1 MAFLALGAFGL
12 APILGGILQS
22 TVPGPAGPILGTI
35 FNPLS
40 LLTGALGGG
49 QQQQSTTDYSGV
61 IQMAEYGVIALV
73 GGVVVYKLVKSGNN
87 SSSPVY
93 YPPPQSSG
101 SMSGYNPSV
110 MMQYMR

>member
-22 TVPGPAGPILGTI
+22 TVPGPAGPILGTL
-35 FNPLS
+35 FNPMS

-49 QQQQSTTDYSGV
+49 QQQQSTPDYSGI
-61 IQMAEYGVIALV
+61 IQMGEYGLIALV

-87 SSSPVY
+87 SSTPTY
-93 YPPPQSSG
+93 YPSQSSG

>member
-1 MAFLALGAFGL
+1 MALGAFSL

-40 LLTGALGGG
+40 LLTGGLGGG
-49 QQQQSTTDYSGV
+49 QQQQSTPDYSGV
-61 IQMAEYGVIALV
+61 IQTAEYAVVALV
-73 GGVVVYKLVKSGNN
+73 GGVIVYKLVKSGNN
-87 SSSPVY
+87 SSSSTY
-93 YPPPQSSG
+93 YPPQSSG

>member
-1 MAFLALGAFGL
+1 MALGAFSL

-49 QQQQSTTDYSGV
+49 QQQQSTTPDYSGI
-61 IQMAEYGVIALV
+61 IQMSEYAVVALV

-87 SSSPVY
+87 ASSPVY